1 VFELTSAG
9 QRNFTCAQQEEGEEG
24 SAMGE
29 EMQDEQ
35 EEELDNYGNEMADQ

>member
-1 VFELTSAG
+1 LNLLQLVKEISVTF
-9 QRNFTCAQQEEGEEG
+9 AQQEEGEEG

-29 EMQDEQ
+29 EMQEEQ